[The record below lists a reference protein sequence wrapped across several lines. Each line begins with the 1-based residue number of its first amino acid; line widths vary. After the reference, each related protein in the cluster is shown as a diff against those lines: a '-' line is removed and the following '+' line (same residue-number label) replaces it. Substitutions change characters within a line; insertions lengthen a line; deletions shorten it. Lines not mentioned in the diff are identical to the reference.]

1 MRVRGDVRTERD
13 ALQGTL
19 GLGGS
24 GEGGEKRVE
33 STLEFGGFGP
43 GKGETE
49 DLVDSVRCQTL

>member
-1 MRVRGDVRTERD
+1 MRTERD